1 MSKLVCIVSCPIDT
15 VSGYGARSRD
25 FVKSLIKLKGEEWD
39 IQLLSQRWGQTP
51 FGALNTGHESDTDLK
66 SRIIGTLTMSV
77 PRQPDV
83 WIQITVPNEFQPIG
97 KFNIGMTAGIETTL
111 CDASWIEGLNR
122 MDLNLVSSEHSKKV
136 FHSSAFEKKNQM
148 GQTVEKIELKK
159 PLEVL
164 FEGADLNKYFK
175 SDELKDFDIYD
186 DISTIKEDFCYLFV
200 GHWLQGDFNED
211 RKNVG
216 YMIKAFLEV
225 FKNKKSKPA
234 LILKTS
240 QGATSIIDRDK
251 ILRKIES
258 IRKTVSGKDIPN
270 VYFIHGD
277 LEDEDI
283 NCMYNHPKVK
293 AMVSLTKGEGF
304 GRPLLEFSVVGKPII
319 ASGWSGHLDFL
330 NPEFSGLVGGIL
342 QNVHPS
348 AHAPNMLLTEAQW
361 FKPDDNQVGHAF
373 VDIYENYKDYAEK
386 AKRLAYKNK
395 QNFSF
400 EKMTEVL
407 GELLT
412 KYVPNFPKQVE
423 LKLPKLK
430 KVG

>member
-97 KFNIGMTAGIETTL
+97 KFSIGMTAGIETTL

-122 MDLNLVSSEHSKKV
+122 MDLNIVSSEHSKKV

-175 SDELKDFDIYD
+175 SDELKDFDVYD

-240 QGATSIIDRDK
+240 QGAASILDRDR

-361 FKPDDNQVGHAF
+361 FKPDDNQVGHALT
-373 VDIYENYKDYAEK
+373 DMYENYKDYAEK
-386 AKRLAYKNK
+386 AKRLAYRNK
-395 QNFSF
+395 QTFSWD
-400 EKMTEVL
+400 KMTEKL
-407 GELLT
+407 DELIT
-412 KYVPNFPKQVE
+412 QYVPLFSKQVE

-430 KVG
+430 KIK

>member
-97 KFNIGMTAGIETTL
+97 KFSIGMTAGIETTL

-122 MDLNLVSSEHSKKV
+122 MDLNIVSSEHSKKV

-175 SDELKDFDIYD
+175 SDELKDFDVYD

-240 QGATSIIDRDK
+240 QGAASILDRDR

-304 GRPLLEFSVVGKPII
+304 GRPLLEFSIVGKPII

-361 FKPDDNQVGHAF
+361 FKPDDNQVGHALT
-373 VDIYENYKDYAEK
+373 DMYENYKDYAEK
-386 AKRLAYKNK
+386 AKRLAYRNK
-395 QNFSF
+395 QTFSWD
-400 EKMTEVL
+400 KMTEKL
-407 GELLT
+407 DELIT
-412 KYVPNFPKQVE
+412 QYVPLFSKQVE

-430 KVG
+430 KIK

>member
-66 SRIIGTLTMSV
+66 SRIIGTLTMNV

-97 KFNIGMTAGIETTL
+97 KFSIGMTAGIETTL

-122 MDLNLVSSEHSKKV
+122 MDLNIVSSEHSKKV

-175 SDELKDFDIYD
+175 SDELKDFNIYD

-283 NCMYNHPKVK
+283 NCMYNHPKIK

-330 NPEFSGLVGGIL
+330 NPEFSGLVGGTL

-412 KYVPNFPKQVE
+412 KYVPDFPKQVE

>member
-66 SRIIGTLTMSV
+66 SRIIGTLTMNV

-97 KFNIGMTAGIETTL
+97 KFSIGMTAGIETTL

-122 MDLNLVSSEHSKKV
+122 MDLNIVSSEHSKKV

-175 SDELKDFDIYD
+175 SDELKDFNIYD

-330 NPEFSGLVGGIL
+330 NPEFSGLVGGTL

-412 KYVPNFPKQVE
+412 KYVPDFPKQVE